1 MSNEI
6 VTLSIIILRRK
17 MKIVG
22 RAQISSIRKKKK
34 KNKNG
39 RMVRLRRKNQY
50 EIVFIPWPY
59 K

>member
-34 KNKNG
+34 KEQKWSDG
-39 RMVRLRRKNQY
+39 AATTEKS
-50 EIVFIPWPY
+50 I
-59 K
+59 

>member
-34 KNKNG
+34 KEQKWSDGAATTEKSIWNCVHS
-39 RMVRLRRKNQY
+39 MTV
-50 EIVFIPWPY
+50 
-59 K
+59 